1 MKKTNQKITR
11 FEDGDFYIDIV
22 ESESDFE
29 AWITEKEYGL
39 SALMFGV
46 PRKQADADDVSFT
59 SFCELIES
67 NLDDHKANYIAFVGE

>member
-29 AWITEKEYGL
+29 AWITKKEYGL

-46 PRKQADADDVSFT
+46 PRKQDGADDVSFA